1 MMIHSDLLQ
10 YIKCHMSAKFYTVTQ
25 IKYNIVSKLFS
36 FLTAEMYKIL
46 KYRQNYQLEQVK
58 LEDFLPAEAVLL
70 RLPKQT
76 SQRKHNF
83 HFPLVD
89 KAHNS

>member
-1 MMIHSDLLQ
+1 
-10 YIKCHMSAKFYTVTQ
+10 
-25 IKYNIVSKLFS
+25 
-36 FLTAEMYKIL
+36 MYKIL

-70 RLPKQT
+70 RLPNQT

-89 KAHNS
+89 KAHNSKLVNARPVVRCPMERGCESAPADTGCNR